1 VPTPTQVVWRGKARR
16 SPTALRGVNLAKA
29 EHAVSAGAASGPAQG
44 RLPEGDSKL
53 AAAILAGDRKATA
66 EFVSRYTDQV
76 HRYVFARLVPRTD
89 LVEDLVQDV
98 FLSAWEHLASF
109 RGESSLEAWLL
120 GIARHKVED
129 HYRTQLRAPL
139 SVEEGPEDADEWSV
153 IPDWDQKLDEERIRK
168 RTLRVLKD
176 LPEPYRLALLW
187 RYWEKCPAHEMAART
202 GKTEKSIERLLARAR
217 GQFRRMWQD
226 A

>member
-1 VPTPTQVVWRGKARR
+1 M
-16 SPTALRGVNLAKA
+16 AKA
-29 EHAVSAGAASGPAQG
+29 EHAASVGGAAGSDQM
-44 RLPEGDSKL
+44 RLPKGDSKL

-66 EFVSRYTDQV
+66 EFVSRYADQV
-76 HRYVFARLVPRTD
+76 YRYVFARLVPRTD
-89 LVEDLVQDV
+89 LVEDLVQDT
-98 FLSAWEHLASF
+98 FLAAWEHLASF
-109 RGESSLEAWLL
+109 RSESSLEAWLL

-129 HYRTQLRAPL
+129 HYRTHLRAPL
-139 SVEEGPEDADEWSV
+139 SLQEEPEDSDEWSV
-153 IPDWDQKLDEERIRK
+153 IPDWDQKLDEERIRE
-168 RTLRVLKD
+168 RTLRVLTG

-217 GQFRRMWQD
+217 HQFRRKWQD

>member
-1 VPTPTQVVWRGKARR
+1 
-16 SPTALRGVNLAKA
+16 LAKA
-29 EHAVSAGAASGPAQG
+29 QHAASTGAASLLGQK
-44 RLPEGDSKL
+44 RLPEDDARL

-66 EFVSRYTDQV
+66 EFVSRYADQV
-76 HRYVFARLVPRTD
+76 YRFVFSRLMPRTD

-98 FLSAWEHLASF
+98 FLAAWEHLESF
-109 RGESSLEAWLL
+109 RSDSSLEAWLL

-139 SVEEGPEDADEWSV
+139 SIEEGPEDDWSV
-153 IPDWDQKLDEERIRK
+153 IPDWDQKLDDEKLRE
-168 RTLRVLKD
+168 RTLRVLAG
-176 LPEPYRLALLW
+176 LPEPYRLALVW
-187 RYWEKCPAHEMAART
+187 RYWEKCPTEEMAMRT

-217 GQFRRMWQD
+217 HHFKRRWQD

>member
-1 VPTPTQVVWRGKARR
+1 
-16 SPTALRGVNLAKA
+16 LAKV
-29 EHAVSAGAASGPAQG
+29 ERAVSAGTASRPGQG
-44 RLPEGDSKL
+44 RLPEGDAKQ

-66 EFVSRYTDQV
+66 EFVSRYADQV
-76 HRYVFARLVPRTD
+76 YRYVFARLVPRTD

-98 FLSAWEHLASF
+98 FLAAWEHLAAF
-109 RGESSLEAWLL
+109 RGQSSLEAWLL

-139 SVEEGPEDADEWSV
+139 SVEEGPEDASEWSLM
-153 IPDWDQKLDEERIRK
+153 PDWDEKLDEERIRE
-168 RTLRVLKD
+168 RTLRVLTD

-187 RYWEKCPAHEMAART
+187 RYWEKCPAQEMAART

-217 GQFRRMWQD
+217 RQFRRKWED

>member
-1 VPTPTQVVWRGKARR
+1 
-16 SPTALRGVNLAKA
+16 LAKA
-29 EHAVSAGAASGPAQG
+29 QHVAATGAASLLGQK
-44 RLPEGDSKL
+44 RLPEDDARL

-66 EFVSRYTDQV
+66 EFVSRYADQV
-76 HRYVFARLVPRTD
+76 YRFVFSRLMPRTD

-98 FLSAWEHLASF
+98 FLAAWEHLESF
-109 RGESSLEAWLL
+109 RSDSSLEAWLL

-139 SVEEGPEDADEWSV
+139 SIEEGPEDADNWSV
-153 IPDWDQKLDEERIRK
+153 IPDWDQKLDDEKLRE
-168 RTLRVLKD
+168 RTLRVLAG
-176 LPEPYRLALLW
+176 LPEPYRLALVW
-187 RYWEKCPAHEMAART
+187 RYWEKCPTEEMAMRT

-217 GQFRRMWQD
+217 HHFKRRWQD